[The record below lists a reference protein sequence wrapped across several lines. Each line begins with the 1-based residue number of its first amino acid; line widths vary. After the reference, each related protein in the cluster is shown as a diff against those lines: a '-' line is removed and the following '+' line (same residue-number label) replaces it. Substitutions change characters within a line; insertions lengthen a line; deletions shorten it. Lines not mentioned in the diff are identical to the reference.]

1 MNAIA
6 FPLSIRDTIYKSA
19 KEGNATPT
27 GKIKLNQ
34 DRALGSLPQ
43 QYIWDQNNEYFQYC
57 NLKHKNKTGELDCN

>member
-27 GKIKLNQ
+27 GKMKLNQ
-34 DRALGSLPQ
+34 DRALGSFPQ
-43 QYIWDQNNEYFQYC
+43 QYGTRIMNIFGYC
-57 NLKHKNKTGELDCN
+57 NLKYKNKIEELYCD